1 MSQILQTMTRK
12 DGKAKGQANRLHDG
26 KKNNLTISDIF
37 NYIVL
42 NKPIKNKITD
52 GKSKNQVRDVLTRQA
67 KI

>member
-26 KKNNLTISDIF
+26 KRNNLTIADIF
-37 NYIVL
+37 NYVVL

>member
-37 NYIVL
+37 NYVIL

-52 GKSKNQVRDVLTRQA
+52 GKSKN
-67 KI
+67 

>member
-12 DGKAKGQANRLHDG
+12 DGKSKGQANRLHDG

-37 NYIVL
+37 NYVVL

-52 GKSKNQVRDVLTRQA
+52 GKSKNQTSNVLTRQA

>member
-37 NYIVL
+37 NYVVL

-52 GKSKNQVRDVLTRQA
+52 GKSKNQTSNVLTRQT

>member
-37 NYIVL
+37 NYVVL
-42 NKPIKNKITD
+42 D